1 MKKRSIFWKYYL
13 LQGMNPVIR
22 SLVISDIIWRGSVG
36 FIGPIFALFIAGFIE
51 GGTAEVVGV
60 AVSIYLFTKSIFQVP
75 FATIIDRIRGEQADF
90 WFMFIGTLSSALL
103 PLSYL
108 FIHTPMQL
116 YVVQFACGISAA
128 AAFPPFMALFTK
140 HIDKHKEGSE
150 WGIYYT
156 LTDLCAAATA
166 MIGGVMAVSFGFRTL
181 IVVVVVVGVIGSL
194 FLLPIRLF
202 IRQNAP
208 SK

>member
-1 MKKRSIFWKYYL
+1 
-13 LQGMNPVIR
+13 MNPVIR
-22 SLVISDIIWRGSVG
+22 SLIMSDIIWRGSVG
-36 FIGPIFALFIAGFIE
+36 FIGPIFALFISGFIE
-51 GGTAEVVGV
+51 GGTVEVVGV
-60 AVSIYLFTKSIFQVP
+60 AMSIYLFTKSIFQVP
-75 FATIIDRIRGEQADF
+75 FATIMDRIRGEQVDF
-90 WFMFIGTLSSALL
+90 WFMFIGTLISALL
-103 PLSYL
+103 PLAYL
-108 FIHTPMQL
+108 IIHTPMQL
-116 YVVQFACGISAA
+116 YVVQFICGISAA

-156 LTDLCAAATA
+156 LTDLCAAGAA
-166 MIGGVMAVSFGFRTL
+166 VIGGVMAVSFGFRTL
-181 IVVVVVVGVIGSL
+181 IMMVVFVGVIGAL